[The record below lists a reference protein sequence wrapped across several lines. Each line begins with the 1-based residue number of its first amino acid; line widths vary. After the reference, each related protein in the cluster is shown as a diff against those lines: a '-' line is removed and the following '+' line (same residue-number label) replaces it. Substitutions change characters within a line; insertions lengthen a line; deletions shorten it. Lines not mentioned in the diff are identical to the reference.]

1 MSHLKKL
8 DAHLLVCAHKTCRK
22 QGARRAVKV
31 LKRALKANDLRRSV
45 LVTEVDCLDQC
56 GRGPLVVVY
65 PDGVWYGKVDE
76 ERALLIVEQHIKEG
90 RINEKNVLHDM
101 RGKEAEPK

>member
-1 MSHLKKL
+1 MSRLKKL

-22 QGARRAVKV
+22 QGAAHAARE

-45 LVTEVDCLDQC
+45 IVTEVDCLDQC

-65 PDGVWYGKVDE
+65 PDGVWYGKVDAA
-76 ERALLIVEQHIKEG
+76 RAVEIVEQHIKAG
-90 RINEKNVLHDM
+90 RINERNVLHDM
-101 RGKEAEPK
+101 RGKEAEAE

>member
-1 MSHLKKL
+1 MPHLKKL

-22 QGARRAVKV
+22 QGAKRAFKG
-31 LKRALKANDLRRSV
+31 LKRAIKAHDLRRSV

-56 GRGPLVVVY
+56 GRGPVVVVY

-76 ERALLIVEQHIKEG
+76 EQAQKIVEQHIKEG
-90 RINEKNVLHDM
+90 RIDEQNVLREM
-101 RGKEAEPK
+101 RGKEAGER